1 MLGLS
6 RCTIRQLIAGGFVT
20 PGRGRGN
27 AWQFDFRDI
36 VLLRVAHD
44 LRAGRIPTRRIMRSL
59 ARLRAGLPDS
69 LPLSGLR
76 IKAVG
81 DQVAVRRR
89 RETWDAETG
98 QLLIDLDL
106 GLDVPPPAVTT
117 LAGGGASTQSTPA
130 FRGAPPSGR
139 TRDARGQMTAR
150 RDRVDGPATDIDA
163 IETFLAAEAAEDNDR
178 SAAERGYRRAIER
191 DPTLADAILNLSA
204 LLCDSGRFAAA
215 MAVLDQG
222 LRHRP
227 DVALLHFNRGVALE
241 DLGRQREAIASYEA
255 SLRVDPSL
263 ADAHYNLARL
273 HELAG
278 DRRRALRHLSSY
290 RRLT

>member
-6 RCTIRQLIAGGFVT
+6 RYTIRQLIAGGFVK
-20 PGRGRGN
+20 PARGRGN

-59 ARLRAGLPDS
+59 ARLRAGLPES
-69 LPLSGLR
+69 MPLSGLR
-76 IKAVG
+76 ITAVG

-106 GLDVPPPAVTT
+106 GLDGPPPAVTA
-117 LAGGGASTQSTPA
+117 LAAGSPETESTSSVHE
-130 FRGAPPSGR
+130 PPSAGR
-139 TRDARGQMTAR
+139 KHHARNQPPTG
-150 RDRVDGPATDIDA
+150 RDRLDRAASDIDA
-163 IETFLAAEAAEDNDR
+163 IETFLAAEAAEDHDR

-191 DPTLADAILNLSA
+191 DPTLADAVLNLSA
-204 LLCDSGRFAAA
+204 LLCDSGRFSAA
-215 MAVLDQG
+215 MGVLDRG

-227 DVALLHFNRGVALE
+227 DVALLYFNRGVALE
-241 DLGRQREAIASYEA
+241 DLGRQGEAIASYEA